1 MPTSRR
7 PRILVVGLGGV
18 GSFTLRALARRGVH
32 AVGLEQFDRGHDR
45 GSSHGGTRV
54 FRHAY
59 FEHPGYVPLLLDST
73 EELLR
78 LERDRDVPL
87 VERCGTLIVER
98 EGGSILPRCREA
110 ARAHGLAVEE
120 LSARELGSRCPAL
133 RPSPEHV
140 GLLEPAGGFL
150 RPEAAVRAALEDAT
164 QEGAEVRERTRVI
177 GIEETAAG
185 VRVRTSDSELEGD
198 AVIVTAGPWAAR
210 LLPSLG
216 TRLRVTRQVQ
226 AWVEGGAHHRP
237 DALPAWFLVR
247 DEGPAL
253 YGIPSDPHAT
263 HPGRTKLALHGS
275 EVEADP
281 DEPQPPPTDEELAA
295 LTEAASAWMPDLGP
309 WVAATTCFYTSTP
322 DEQFLVGPVPG
333 RPRVFAAAGLSG
345 HGFKL
350 TPALGSA
357 LAALALGDA
366 PAHPLDFLAPD
377 RELTPFG
384 GDADPAQSR

>member
-1 MPTSRR
+1 MPTPRR
-7 PRILVVGLGGV
+7 PLILVVGLGGV

-110 ARAHGLAVEE
+110 AALEHGLAVEE

-133 RPSPEHV
+133 RPSPEHL

-164 QEGAEVRERTRVI
+164 QEGAEVHERTRVI
-177 GIEETAAG
+177 GIEET
-185 VRVRTSDSELEGD
+185 
-198 AVIVTAGPWAAR
+198 TAESASGP
-210 LLPSLG
+210 
-216 TRLRVTRQVQ
+216 
-226 AWVEGGAHHRP
+226 
-237 DALPAWFLVR
+237 
-247 DEGPAL
+247 
-253 YGIPSDPHAT
+253 
-263 HPGRTKLALHGS
+263 
-275 EVEADP
+275 VEARWG
-281 DEPQPPPTDEELAA
+281 PT
-295 LTEAASAWMPDLGP
+295 P
-309 WVAATTCFYTSTP
+309 
-322 DEQFLVGPVPG
+322 
-333 RPRVFAAAGLSG
+333 
-345 HGFKL
+345 
-350 TPALGSA
+350 
-357 LAALALGDA
+357 
-366 PAHPLDFLAPD
+366 
-377 RELTPFG
+377 
-384 GDADPAQSR
+384 